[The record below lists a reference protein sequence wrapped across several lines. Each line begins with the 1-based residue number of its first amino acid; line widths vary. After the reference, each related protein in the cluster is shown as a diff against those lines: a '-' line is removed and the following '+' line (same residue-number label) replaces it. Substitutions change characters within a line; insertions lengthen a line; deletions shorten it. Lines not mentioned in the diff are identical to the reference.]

1 MVSGRSGSPP
11 SSRSSYTTALVL
23 VVILAGGVSARFADV
38 PLADPGLIF
47 ESNWTNGTGTSSNAI
62 TDGGRWPNYWEFNGG
77 SSVQLLSVVTGGPD
91 GQNALRVQQRG
102 SSYAANVQLDNFNA
116 QSTDYY
122 LRYYMKNDDTSSAGD
137 HIATVD
143 TFNYANL
150 TFMRKTGSGS
160 SFKFVISLYGCGY
173 TYPIGHWGPSQ
184 SLANGQ
190 WYRFEYFVDFRSS
203 NQVQVHPRVYD
214 AAGNLIMSDASFQQT
229 DFGGATWNGRSD
241 WTLASYYAAGN
252 TFCVNPGWMN
262 DLGLGNNGQLGAA
275 DTGKYWYF
283 AGVQLRSDT
292 WPGPLGSGGGG
303 GGGDTTPP
311 TVSLTAPAAGATV
324 SGTTVISATASDDV
338 GVAGVQFKVNGN
350 NMGAEDTVAP
360 YSYSWDTTAAANA
373 PHTLTAVARDAAG
386 NQTVSATR
394 TVTVSNGGGDTT
406 PPTVSL
412 TAPASGATVSGT
424 TVISATASDNV
435 SVVGVQFKVNGNNMG
450 AEDTVAPYSY
460 SWDTLAA
467 ANAPHTLTAVARDAA
482 GNQTTSAARTVTVSN
497 TTTPPPP
504 SGTGI
509 ASRYPRD
516 VGIES
521 DPDVI
526 FVEKFEEP
534 TLTDLFNRWTD
545 ILRGSSMTFSTDVV
559 PESTGTRSLNIP
571 WVGGGVNEGGHL
583 YKVLSP
589 GIDDQVFVR
598 YYIKYPTTGRYR
610 HEGIWIG
617 GSNPVSSWPN
627 PQAGTKPAGNDR
639 FIAGA
644 EQTDDTS
651 RFDHYDYW
659 MNMRI
664 AGDGKYWGNT
674 LLGNPNV
681 KARTGQWMCVEH
693 MVKLNNPVTSFNGEH
708 AIWLD
713 GVKVSHLGQG
723 FPNGTWSGGNFTQS
737 SSGSPFEGFRWRSD
751 ANLKVNWIW
760 LQNYAPDDPAGF
772 TSSIKFDHVVVARS
786 YIGCLS
792 TGPAAPRP
800 AFNVRVIR

>member
-1 MVSGRSGSPP
+1 MVSRRSGSRAPFN
-11 SSRSSYTTALVL
+11 RSYYTTAAVL
-23 VVILAGGVSARFADV
+23 VVILAGGVSARYADA
-38 PLADPGLIF
+38 PMAADPGVIF
-47 ESNWTNGTGTSSNAI
+47 ESNWDTATGLAANAV

-77 SSVQLLSVVTGGPD
+77 SNVQLLSVVSGGVN
-91 GQNALRVQQRG
+91 GHNALRVQQRG
-102 SSYAANVQLDNFNA
+102 SSYAANLQLDNFIP

-122 LRYYMKNDDTSSAGD
+122 LRYYMKNDDTSSSGD
-137 HIATVD
+137 HIVTVD
-143 TFNYANL
+143 TYNYGNL
-150 TFMRKTGSGS
+150 TFMRKMGSGS
-160 SFKFVISLYGCGY
+160 SFEFVISLYGCGY

-229 DFGGATWNGRSD
+229 DFGGASWNGRSD
-241 WTLASYYAAGN
+241 WTLASYYAAGH
-252 TFCVNPGWMN
+252 TFCVQPGWMN
-262 DLGLGNNGQLGAA
+262 DLGLGNNGQQGAA
-275 DTGKYWYF
+275 DTGRYWYF

-292 WPGPLGSGGGG
+292 WPGPLGSGGGT
-303 GGGDTTPP
+303 GD
-311 TVSLTAPAAGATV
+311 S
-324 SGTTVISATASDDV
+324 
-338 GVAGVQFKVNGN
+338 
-350 NMGAEDTVAP
+350 
-360 YSYSWDTTAAANA
+360 
-373 PHTLTAVARDAAG
+373 
-386 NQTVSATR
+386 
-394 TVTVSNGGGDTT
+394 T

-424 TVISATASDNV
+424 QVMSATASDNV
-435 SVVGVQFKVNGNNMG
+435 GVVGVQFKVNGNNMG

-460 SWDTLAA
+460 SWDTTVA

-482 GNQTTSAARTVTVSN
+482 GNQTTSATVTVNVSN
-497 TTTPPPP
+497 GTPPPP
-504 SGTGI
+504 PPVTGI
-509 ASRYPRD
+509 ASRYPND

-545 ILRGSSMTFSTDVV
+545 ILSGSAMTFSTDVV
-559 PESTGTRSLNIP
+559 PGSTGTRSLNIP
-571 WVGGGVNEGGHL
+571 WVGGGVNNGGHL

-589 GIDDQVFVR
+589 GIDDTVHVR

-610 HEGIWIG
+610 HDGIWIG
-617 GSNPVSSWPN
+617 GNNPASSWPN
-627 PQAGTKPAGNDR
+627 PQAGTRPAGNDR
-639 FIAGA
+639 FIAAA
-644 EQTDDTS
+644 EQTDDAS
-651 RFDHYDYW
+651 RFDHYNYW

-664 AGDGKYWGNT
+664 SGDGKYWGNT

-681 KARTGQWMCVEH
+681 RARTGQWMCVEQ
-693 MVKLNNPVTSFNGEH
+693 MIKLNNPVSSFNGEH

-723 FPNGTWSGGNFTQS
+723 FPNGTWSGGNFTQT

-751 ANLKVNWIW
+751 TNLKVNWIW
-760 LQNYAPDDPAGF
+760 LQNYSPDDPAGF
-772 TSSIKFDHVVVARS
+772 SSSIKFDHVVVAKN

-792 TGPAAPRP
+792 TAAAPPRAP
-800 AFNVRVIR
+800 LNVRVLR